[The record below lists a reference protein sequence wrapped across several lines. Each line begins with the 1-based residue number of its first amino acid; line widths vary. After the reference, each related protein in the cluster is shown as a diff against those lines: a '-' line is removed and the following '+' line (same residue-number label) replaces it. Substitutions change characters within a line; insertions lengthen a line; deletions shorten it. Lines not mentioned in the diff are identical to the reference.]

1 MLTYKVW
8 DELLYT
14 YAYVFK
20 EVSIYTITRCL
31 LLSIVTIPIDIIISP
46 IEILAV
52 IIFGIVKLIEK
63 IKE

>member
-8 DELLYT
+8 SELLYDC
-14 YAYVFK
+14 YYFLK
-20 EVSIYTITRCL
+20 EVSIWTITRCL
-31 LLSIVTIPIDIIISP
+31 LISIVTIPIDIIISP

>member
-8 DELLYT
+8 SELSYDC
-14 YAYVFK
+14 YYFFK
-20 EVSIYTITRCL
+20 EVSIWSITRCL